1 MGPSGCAIVQL
12 MEVFL
17 IPVGHGRHELY
28 CEVRGEGESDR
39 ERPPTGRLERM
50 RVRLREMITLER
62 MRVRLREMIAD
73 AEARSTSEDVEAAD
87 RADRGWMQRGRE
99 RVLRWSAE
107 RIAEQRLLWHL
118 RRQEAATLVYPEDM
132 NEADALRILRRGLE
146 RDLAI
151 HRRWLVF
158 DSLILMASLL
168 LVLLPGPNV
177 LAYYFL
183 FRVVGHYLSM
193 RGARQGLQQVT
204 WQARASAAL
213 KELRR
218 AATLDPPAREAQV
231 RHVASELQLQRLVR
245 FFERTAVT

>member
-1 MGPSGCAIVQL
+1 

-28 CEVRGEGESDR
+28 CEERDEGEGDR
-39 ERPPTGRLERM
+39 APVSRLER
-50 RVRLREMITLER
+50 L
-62 MRVRLREMIAD
+62 RVRLREMIAD
-73 AEARSTSEDVEAAD
+73 AEARSPGENVADVD
-87 RADRGWMQRGRE
+87 RADRGWLQRGRE
-99 RVLRWSAE
+99 RVLRWVAE

-118 RRQEAATLVYPEDM
+118 RRQRTATLVYPEDM
-132 NEADALRILRRGLE
+132 KDADALRMLRRGLE
-146 RDLAI
+146 RDLAS

-158 DSLILMASLL
+158 DSLVLIVSLL

-193 RGARQGLQQVT
+193 RGARQGLQQVS
-204 WQARASAAL
+204 WEARPSSAL

-218 AATLDPPAREAQV
+218 AATLDPPARDEQV
-231 RHVASELQLQRLVR
+231 QHVASQLQLQHLVR

>member
-1 MGPSGCAIVQL
+1 MQSRDRRGMGPSGCAIVHL

-28 CEVRGEGESDR
+28 CEVRDEGESDR
-39 ERPPTGRLERM
+39 ERPPAGRLERM
-50 RVRLREMITLER
+50 RVRLREMI
-62 MRVRLREMIAD
+62 AD
-73 AEARSTSEDVEAAD
+73 VEARSASEDVEEAD
-87 RADRGWMQRGRE
+87 RADRGWMPRGRK
-99 RVLRWSAE
+99 RVLRWAAE

-132 NEADALRILRRGLE
+132 NEANALRILRRGLE
-146 RDLAI
+146 RDLAV

-204 WQARASAAL
+204 WQARPSLAL

-231 RHVASELQLQRLVR
+231 RHVASELRLQHLVR